1 MKVVIISGLSGAGKT
16 RAADWFEDQGY
27 YCIDNMPPQLVK
39 NFLELSLQSD
49 NHIEKAAFVADVR
62 GGEFFD
68 ELEACVDALQKME
81 GVDSTL
87 LFVEASIN
95 TIVKRYNET
104 RRMHPLTG
112 GRATAKVIEEEK
124 EMLEGVRNKA
134 DYILDTTHMKVSDFN
149 LQLAKIIL
157 GDEGESSFNINLTS
171 FGYKYGIPTESDIQ
185 VDMRFI
191 PNPYYVK
198 SLRKLTG
205 NNKKVS
211 SYVLKFDITQK
222 FLSDF
227 TDMVQNLIPGYIR
240 EGKYH
245 LNIAVGCTGG
255 HHRSVA
261 VANEL
266 GRVFKEKGFRVTVT
280 HRDLDFIA
288 KGDKK

>member
-68 ELEACVDALQKME
+68 ELETCVDALRKME

-149 LQLAKIIL
+149 LQLSKIIL

-227 TDMVQNLIPGYIR
+227 TSMVQNLIPGYIR

>member
-68 ELEACVDALQKME
+68 ELETCVDALQKME